1 MKVFFNLILYKFFK
15 DSTTLK
21 MSEERQKLDG
31 FGMMEQNLVG
41 PIGPATNPIWTINMN
56 KTVSEFFKPLEID
69 GATGTAGT
77 PLMLFVK

>member
-1 MKVFFNLILYKFFK
+1 
-15 DSTTLK
+15 

-56 KTVSEFFKPLEID
+56 KTVSEFFKLLEID

-77 PLMLFVK
+77 HLMLFVK